1 MSDNVPWPS
10 QGGTRKAKWGCE
22 PVAQRPGVGQNIRSR
37 LDAVCGTG
45 CAPQEERLRE
55 EEEAAKEEMEQEQL
69 AGGEKGSVGAQHLQR
84 KDRGSGRRWI

>member
-1 MSDNVPWPS
+1 M
-10 QGGTRKAKWGCE
+10 QA
-22 PVAQRPGVGQNIRSR
+22 VG
-37 LDAVCGTG
+37 LAG
-45 CAPQEERLRE
+45 APHEERLRE